1 MGLITRRPQFIVDLH
16 AAWAFIAS
24 DISNGCKRMHSSES
38 IRGVVVWAHGAP
50 TDTTQCGT
58 TLKWPAAF
66 SQIDPDLGAVGS

>member
-38 IRGVVVWAHGAP
+38 IRGVVVCREKHHAMRYDFEIA
-50 TDTTQCGT
+50 CGFFT
-58 TLKWPAAF
+58 N
-66 SQIDPDLGAVGS
+66 